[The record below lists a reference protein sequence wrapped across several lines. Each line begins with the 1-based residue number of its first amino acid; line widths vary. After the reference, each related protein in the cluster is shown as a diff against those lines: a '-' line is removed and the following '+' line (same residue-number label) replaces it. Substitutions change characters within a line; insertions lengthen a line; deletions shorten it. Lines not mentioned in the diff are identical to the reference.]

1 MGNSNILDFSVNVDI
16 TGMENN
22 FVNLINDKA
31 TMLEVHN
38 KFAQM
43 CDPYVPML
51 NGPLHESAFAQVSEK
66 SVKYGGTAAVP
77 YARRQYYGVD
87 FNHTI
92 EKHPKAT
99 AMWDQAMMREQGEV
113 FEAEVQAILV
123 RRYKELY
130 G

>member
-1 MGNSNILDFSVNVDI
+1 MGSSIIDFTVNVDI
-16 TGMENN
+16 TGIEKN
-22 FVNLINDKA
+22 FVNLTKDKA

-66 SVKYGGTAAVP
+66 CVKYGGTADVP
-77 YARRQYYGVD
+77 YAAYQYYGVG

-99 AMWDQAMMREQGEV
+99 AMWDKAMMREQGEV
-113 FEAEVQAILV
+113 FEAKVRDILV